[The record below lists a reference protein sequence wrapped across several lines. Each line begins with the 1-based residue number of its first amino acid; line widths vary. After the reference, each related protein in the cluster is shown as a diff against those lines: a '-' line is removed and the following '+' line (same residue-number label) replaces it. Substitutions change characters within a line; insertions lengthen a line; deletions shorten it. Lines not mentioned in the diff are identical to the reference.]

1 MTNCPINI
9 GNFEKFSLYSVW
21 LYEVKYTD
29 MKYTQVYI
37 CEVVWSQ
44 KLKIIL
50 LKIIIQC
57 FQHRTNPG
65 NTENNSE
72 EDKH

>member
-1 MTNCPINI
+1 MTDCQIHI
-9 GNFEKFSLYSVW
+9 GHSEKFSLYSVW

-29 MKYTQVYI
+29 TKYTD
-37 CEVVWSQ
+37 EVVWSQ
-44 KLKIIL
+44 KLKINNL
-50 LKIIIQC
+50 LKIIFQC
-57 FQHRTNPG
+57 AQHRTNPE